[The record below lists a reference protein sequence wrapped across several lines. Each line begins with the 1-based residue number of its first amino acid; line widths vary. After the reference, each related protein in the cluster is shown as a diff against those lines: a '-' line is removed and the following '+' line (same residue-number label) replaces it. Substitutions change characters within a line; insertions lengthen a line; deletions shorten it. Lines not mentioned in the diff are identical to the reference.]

1 MREKDLGHRR
11 VQCTG
16 RGSYIIS
23 LPKRWVHDVGLKKG
37 SEIAFKVLDDSSL
50 MLIPRKETEGG
61 KETEESRLREYWVL
75 LESKEDLGSVCRKVK
90 SLYVA
95 GAELIRIRFKG
106 KDNVSKLKTVINNLV
121 RDTLL
126 GSEIIDETPNEFVI
140 QILIKHPEFPVEK
153 AIRRMAIVALSA
165 HRDAILTLKN
175 MDEGLVQN
183 VMNAYNDVNRL
194 NLYVVRQLKFGVERN
209 LFRELGFKT
218 PKEFLAY
225 RIVVND
231 VRSIAENARNIVN
244 NIIAFRKMVKS
255 QTLFLKEPID
265 EEVYSQIL
273 NFNSLAH
280 KLFEESIRATFKWDY
295 NQADN
300 IISQTESLATLEND
314 IINLISSKKLD
325 PNISAIFRLIF
336 DSSRRIMEYSQNIAE
351 VTLNKT
357 VEEISSVQTSETS
370 IY

>member
-1 MREKDLGHRR
+1 MTDKDLGHRR

-23 LPKRWVHDVGLKKG
+23 LPKKWVQEVGLKRG
-37 SEIAFKVLDDSSL
+37 SEVAFKVLDDSSL
-50 MLIPRKETEGG
+50 ILVPRKEAEGG
-61 KETEESRLREYWVL
+61 KDEEPRLKEYLVL
-75 LESKEDLGSVCRKVK
+75 VEPKEDIGSTYRKVK

-106 KDNVSKLKTVINNLV
+106 KDNISKLRAAINNLV

-126 GSEIIDETPNEFVI
+126 GSEIIDESPNEFVI

-165 HRDAILTLKN
+165 HRDAILMLKN
-175 MDEGLVQN
+175 RDEGLTQN
-183 VMNAYNDVNRL
+183 VMNAYNDANRL

-231 VRSIAENARNIVN
+231 VRSIAENAKNIIN
-244 NIIAFRKMVKS
+244 NIIAFRKMIES

-280 KLFEESIRATFKWDY
+280 KLFEESIMATFKWDY
-295 NQADN
+295 RQADN
-300 IISQTESLATLEND
+300 IISQTESLAALEND
-314 IINLISSKKLD
+314 IITLISSKKLD
-325 PNISAIFRLIF
+325 PNISSIFRLIF
-336 DSSRRIMEYSQNIAE
+336 DSSRRIIEYSRNIAE

-357 VEEISSVQTSETS
+357 VEEISSMQTS
-370 IY
+370 